1 MNTYGCH
8 APWCQA
14 IVQGVKA
21 RLFGVM
27 GDIEIGRPATGEPA
41 VARVDQTNVCVI
53 AQPKK

>member
-1 MNTYGCH
+1 VNTYGCH

-27 GDIEIGRPATGEPA
+27 DDIEIGRPATGEPA